1 MSRRAPAVSI
11 LASQGNGTLYI
22 GVTSNLAPRIWLHRQ
37 GTAQGFARQI
47 RHAWLPG
54 LAVLLVLSAAAC
66 QARSAEFSWRLL
78 ANPPVQRVARAGILP
93 QRLDQIRQLG
103 F

>member
-1 MSRRAPAVSI
+1 MSRRAPAVYI

-54 LAVLLVLSAAAC
+54 LACWYCLRLHARRAALS
-66 QARSAEFSWRLL
+66 F
-78 ANPPVQRVARAGILP
+78 
-93 QRLDQIRQLG
+93 LG
-103 F
+103 DC